1 MDFTDALKAG
11 GASATIITIAGIV
24 IKILHSM
31 CGNRIRSECCGHTAT
46 MGVRVETMS
55 SNEKKPEPEPEH
67 TTVELKAE
75 NRTPRPSLES
85 VASRAT
91 VRNSP
96 VLKPIP
102 EPVHPDGLPADSQ
115 I

>member
-1 MDFTDALKAG
+1 
-11 GASATIITIAGIV
+11 
-24 IKILHSM
+24 M
-31 CGNRIRSECCGHTAT
+31 CGNRLRSDCCGRTLT
-46 MGVRVETMS
+46 MGMQVEPMT
-55 SNEKKPEPEPEH
+55 NEKKPEPEPEH